1 MRWLL
6 WVGLWSCVFLAQAQP
21 VQLVTPVTS
30 SLNTTI
36 SQRFSHFIDLHK
48 VNPRL
53 AQSTALLQDQ
63 LGYLWIGT
71 QHGLFRFDGQHSRLF
86 TADPDAGN
94 TLSSDWITSLLQDRN
109 GMLWIGTRYGGLNR
123 YNPATEQ
130 FSRIRMPALPDGPR
144 QVEISALY
152 QDATGDIWV
161 GSFGAG
167 LFRWDAS
174 SAELKAVALPLS
186 GQEADSLY
194 INSITRDSAGFL
206 WLGTGNAPL
215 RNRNVVQG
223 GAVRWHPVSN
233 QKQTFTTQNSV
244 LTVGSV
250 TAVVADP
257 QGTIWLAGYGGGLYW
272 FDSAAGRLQAATGQ
286 PPLLQQSLLTD
297 IEFDDTGAI
306 WLSSYD
312 QGLWHRSAGSSFWQQ
327 YRAHAAVPYQLGSNN
342 LTGIWRDQQQSI
354 WLTSPIGVFGLSVQA
369 QTVRHIPAGPGTD
382 YMLGHNDVFGIT
394 KDRDGYFWL
403 ANRDAGIARLTL
415 PGGAVLRVGLPGR
428 LPGQQKAASLVRQV
442 SAAPDGSVDVGTD
455 SGLLRYL
462 PANNQWQL
470 QALPSPND
478 IHIGV
483 LHRDAQG
490 RLWVGSRG
498 NGLFVQ
504 EGGQFRA
511 VNGDIQPNIKLPTQ
525 TISVLASDD
534 QGYLWIG
541 FADKGLARLHKDTG
555 ALQHWHA
562 ADGSGLRFDGIQ
574 LVMQE
579 AGHIWVR
586 SGNIR
591 HRVLLDPAVPNKVV
605 GFKAYLSE
613 QDHDKY
619 LHEAQQF
626 QLIYR
631 TLVQQQQA
639 RQLNEVHG
647 FQNTT
652 WIGSLYIDPNG
663 RLFRG
668 GSKGLDIYHYD
679 ELSQTAPP
687 LQVRFTG
694 FSLFNRILDVAEPG
708 QTVLDKSIGFAEKI
722 SLQYQQDMF
731 SLQFSALDLVDPA
744 AIEYRYRL
752 HHFDR
757 DWIETDAAQA
767 QATYTRLSPGDYQFE
782 VMARVAGNSW
792 AGAASTRITI
802 EVLPPWWLT
811 VWFKMLLVSVALVL
825 IWAVFRYRLRHE
837 LLTRRWLEK
846 VVEQRTSELKT
857 QHQALTA
864 SYRDLSLLQ
873 TLGRQI
879 TASLEL
885 KDILLQLKESLQPL
899 MDVHVLAIGIVKPEH
914 QVLEFSSWL
923 ENGVVMPTFELQLG
937 ENSSL
942 AAVCFNQQRE
952 VYTGCRQ
959 DFLNYLPAIP
969 QPKAG
974 EPMQSVLYLPL
985 TVNGEQVGCLSVQS
999 PQQQAFQP
1007 AQIDLLR
1014 TLCSTIAI
1022 AVANANVVARL
1033 QQTRQQLVMQEK
1045 MASLGG
1051 LVAGVA
1057 HEINTPLGI
1066 CVTAASHLKH
1076 ELEQVAAAQQ
1086 ERRLTVQQFSDFLEG
1101 ASSTTDMLV
1110 NNTQRAA
1117 SLVQSFK
1124 QVAVDKAAMHIRE
1137 LELGQYFTEVLQTL
1151 QPEISKARC
1160 QLDYQAVPG
1169 ILLTA
1174 DAGLLARL
1182 LTHLVMNSLQHAFLP
1197 GQQDR
1202 RLVVHLSLQGNQ
1214 ILLQYA
1220 DNGQGMPAEMLP
1232 RLFEPFFTTKRHQGF
1247 SGLGSHIVYNL
1258 VTVELQGNIQVRS
1271 EAGKGLSY
1279 RILLPQQRKLD

>member
-6 WVGLWSCVFLAQAQP
+6 WLSLWSCVFLAQAEP
-21 VQLVTPVTS
+21 VQLVTPLTS
-30 SLNTTI
+30 TLNSAI
-36 SQRFSHFIDLHK
+36 SQRFTHFIDLNK
-48 VNPRL
+48 VDPRL
-53 AQSTALLQDQ
+53 AQSTAVLQDQ
-63 LGYLWIGT
+63 LGYLWVGT

-86 TADPDAGN
+86 TANPDSAN
-94 TLSSDWITSLLQDRN
+94 SLSSDWITSLLLDRN

-123 YNPATEQ
+123 YNPSTEQ

-152 QDATGDIWV
+152 QDSAGDIWV

-167 LFRWDAS
+167 LFRWDVT
-174 SAELKAVALPLS
+174 SAELKAVALPVT
-186 GQEADSLY
+186 GQDADSLY
-194 INSITRDSAGFL
+194 INSISRDSAGFL

-223 GAVRWHPVSN
+223 GAIRWHPVSS

-250 TAVVADP
+250 TSIVADP
-257 QGTIWLAGYGGGLYW
+257 HGTIWLTSYGGGLYW
-272 FDSAAGRLQAATGQ
+272 FDSAAGRLQAVTGQ

-297 IEFDDTGAI
+297 IEFDSTGAI

-312 QGLWHRSAGSSFWQQ
+312 QGLWHRSAGSSLWQQ
-327 YRAHAAVPYQLGSNN
+327 YRAHSAVPYQLGSNN
-342 LTGIWRDQQQSI
+342 LTGIWRDKQQSL
-354 WLTSPIGVFGLSVQA
+354 WLTSPIGVFGLSAQA
-369 QTVRHIPAGPGTD
+369 QTVRHIPAGPETAF
-382 YMLGHNDVFGIT
+382 MLGHNDVFGIS
-394 KDRDGYFWL
+394 KDQDGFFWL

-415 PGGAVLRVGLPGR
+415 PGGAVQQVSLPAR
-428 LPGQQKAASLVRQV
+428 LAGQQKASSLVRQV
-442 SAAPDGSVDVGTD
+442 SAATDGSVDVGTD
-455 SGLLRYL
+455 TGLLRYL
-462 PANNQWQL
+462 PASNSWQF
-470 QALPSPND
+470 QPLPAPTD

-483 LHRDAQG
+483 LHRDEQG

-498 NGLFVQ
+498 NGLFVG
-504 EGGQFRA
+504 ENGQFRVVSA
-511 VNGDIQPNIKLPTQ
+511 PIQPHIQLQTQ

-541 FADKGLARLHKDTG
+541 FADKGLARLNKQTG
-555 ALQHWHA
+555 ELQHWHA

-574 LVMQE
+574 LVLQE

-586 SGNIR
+586 SGNIK
-591 HRVLLDPAVPNKVV
+591 HRVLMDPAVPNKVI
-605 GFKAYLSE
+605 GFKPYLTE
-613 QDHDKY
+613 LDQDKY
-619 LHEAQQF
+619 LLAARQF

-631 TLVQQQQA
+631 TLVHDQQA
-639 RQLNEVHG
+639 RQLSEVHG

-652 WIGSLYIDPNG
+652 WIGSLYIEPDG

-668 GSKGLDIYHYD
+668 GSKGMDIYHYA
-679 ELSQTAPP
+679 ELVQPAAP

-694 FSLFNRILDVAEPG
+694 FSLFNRLLEVSEPH

-722 SLQYQQDMF
+722 TLQYQQDMF

-744 AIEYRYRL
+744 SIEYRYRL
-752 HHFDR
+752 HNFDR
-757 DWIETDAAQA
+757 DWITTDASQK
-767 QATYTRLSPGDYQFE
+767 QATYTRLAPGDYEFE
-782 VMARVAGNSW
+782 VMARLAGNSW
-792 AGAASTRITI
+792 AGAVSTRIAI

-811 VWFKMLLVSVALVL
+811 IWFKLTVLSCIFLL

-846 VVEQRTSELKT
+846 VVEQRTGELKT

-879 TASLEL
+879 TASLDL
-885 KDILLQLKESLQPL
+885 KDILLQLKASLQPL
-899 MDVHVLAIGIVKPEH
+899 MDAHVLAIGVVKPEH
-914 QVLEFSSWL
+914 QALEFSYWL
-923 ENGVVMPTFELQLG
+923 ENDQVMPAYELQLT

-942 AAVCFNQQRE
+942 AAVCFNDQRE
-952 VYTGCRQ
+952 VNTGCRQ
-959 DFLNYLPAIP
+959 DFLHYLKAIP
-969 QPKAG
+969 QPKMG

-985 TVNGEQVGCLSVQS
+985 TVKGEQVGCLSVQS

-1076 ELEQVAAAQQ
+1076 ELELVAASQQ
-1086 ERRLTVQQFSDFLEG
+1086 ERRLTVQQFSDFLES
-1101 ASSTTDMLV
+1101 ATTTTEMLV

-1137 LELGQYFTEVLQTL
+1137 LELGQYFTDVLQTL
-1151 QPEISKARC
+1151 QPEISKAHC
-1160 QLDYQAVPG
+1160 QVDFQALPG
-1169 ILLTA
+1169 VMLTA

-1197 GQQDR
+1197 SQHER
-1202 RLVVHLSLQGNQ
+1202 RLTVQLGLQGNQ
-1214 ILLQYA
+1214 ILFQYA
-1220 DNGQGMPAEMLP
+1220 DNGQGMPAELLS

-1258 VTVELQGNIQVRS
+1258 VTVELKGNIQVRS

-1279 RILLPQQRKLD
+1279 RILLPLQRKPD